1 MEIEDKLHAR
11 RLNAA
16 GHRQGVFQ
24 VAIALGRIA
33 LLCPWVVENSQANGV
48 EAAILQQLENILG
61 GAPIGKTDALLFLFM
76 DPRDIGAEEKTGW
89 RLGRRAGGEEAKQQ

>member
-1 MEIEDKLHAR
+1 MKIEDKLHAR

-16 GHRQGVFQ
+16 AHRQGVFQ

-61 GAPIGKTDALLFLFM
+61 GASIGKTDALLFLFL
-76 DPRDIGAEEKTGW
+76 DPRDIGAQEN
-89 RLGRRAGGEEAKQQ
+89 